1 MTTEIMQEVLRML
14 DKKMITEGRNV
25 LLFLDNAPSHPK
37 ILEEGLKKH
46 EAGVSSQ
53 EYHIISAAL
62 WWWHNQKL

>member
-25 LLFLDNAPSHPK
+25 LLFLHNAPSHPK

-62 WWWHNQKL
+62 